1 MADFP
6 KKPKKV
12 GNSGKV
18 WSKGHFLERFDV
30 TSLGGVQQDMRGQ
43 YGIIKYYEDIT
54 DPTIHVEI
62 LVTDTNGI
70 MEKLPIRSGSSVNL
84 ELSHESAKDP
94 LKYDEKDEP
103 LVVTNIMN
111 HYADAKREA
120 YILICETKQGVSNHT
135 SRVWEKHTD
144 LISTTVENILK
155 KKLGVKGDRVYQVEP
170 TKNNYKFCGNY
181 RRPLK
186 MISDLCRKS
195 IPVSADGTNP
205 EKGTSGYFF
214 YESQDGYNFLSV
226 DTILK
231 SKPVAKYIM
240 TPSKEASN
248 PKNNFTISSEPKWN
262 ESHDLMKKL
271 RSGAFKTANYY
282 FDLNTRLPEFTEFSY
297 SESVKKVMAKSN
309 DEEVIPKDFTDARS
323 RIILGVLDQGAMEPS
338 NDGKSKDTPQ
348 AQAVFQA
355 QSSARYSHLFS
366 QTLETTVPMNLTLRV
381 GQMLEL
387 EFPEINNEE
396 SKGTRNPNSG
406 NYMIVKLAHEFGN
419 PQGDFTGLTLVRDTY
434 KTK

>member
-6 KKPKKV
+6 KKPKKI
-12 GNSGKV
+12 GNKNKV

-30 TSLGGVQQDMRGQ
+30 TSLEGVQQDMRGQ
-43 YGIIKYYEDIT
+43 YGMIKYYEDIT

-70 MEKLPIRSGSSVNL
+70 MEKLPIRTGSSINL
-84 ELSHESAKDP
+84 ELSHFSAKDS
-94 LKYDEKDEP
+94 LKYDEKEEP

-111 HYADAKREA
+111 HISDSKRES
-120 YILICETKQGVSNHT
+120 YVLICETKQAVSNHIT
-135 SRVWEKHTD
+135 RVWEKHKD
-144 LISTTVENILK
+144 LISQTVSTILK
-155 KKLGVKGDRVYQVEP
+155 DKLEVKSDRLYQIEP
-170 TKNNYKFCGNY
+170 TQNRYTFCGNY

-186 MISDLCRKS
+186 IISDLCRKS
-195 IPVSADGTNP
+195 IPTTSDGAS
-205 EKGTSGYFF
+205 EVKGSSGYFF
-214 YESQDGYNFLSV
+214 YETQDGYNFLSV

-231 SKPVAKYIM
+231 SEPVAKYIM

-248 PKNNFTISSEPKWN
+248 PKNNFTISSQPQWK
-262 ESHDLMKKL
+262 ESHDLLKKL
-271 RSGAFKTANYY
+271 RSGSFKTANFY

-297 SESVKKVMAKSN
+297 SESVGKLMKKSN

-323 RIILGVLDQGAMEPS
+323 RIILGVIDRGAMAKDSE
-338 NDGKSKDTPQ
+338 GKDLQTPQ
-348 AQAVFQA
+348 DQAKFQA

-366 QTLETTVPMNLTLRV
+366 QTLQVTVPMNLTLRV
-381 GQMLEL
+381 GNMLEL
-387 EFPEINNEE
+387 EFPEINTEE